1 MTLAQTLVDQ
11 EAAIRMAAFL
21 TFLAVCAGLEAWR
34 PARPWREPRSRRWP
48 RNLLLLLLDTAI
60 LRLLYPVLA
69 VGMALWAQE
78 RGFGLFHLLDAP
90 PLLAGILSFLAL
102 DFTLYAQHRLL
113 HAAPLLWRLHRAHH
127 LDADLDVTSGVRFHP
142 LEMVF
147 SMAIKLAAVAA
158 LGAPAVAVVLFEI
171 LLNGSAL
178 FTHSNLHL
186 GDKLDAALSRLIIT
200 PAAHRRHHSTLAAEH
215 NRNFG
220 FFLSLWDRLL
230 GTFLPG
236 GAKLPL
242 ELGLGFA
249 PGSDRLRLPSL
260 IADPFLS
267 GPDAEAEQR

>member
-11 EAAIRMAAFL
+11 EAAIRLAAFL
-21 TFLAVCAGLEAWR
+21 MFFGACAGLEAWR
-34 PARPWREPRSRRWP
+34 PARPWREPRSQRWP

-113 HAAPLLWRLHRAHH
+113 HASPLLWRLHRAHH

-171 LLNGSAL
+171 LLNASAL

-186 GDKLDAALSRLIIT
+186 GDKLDTALTRLIIT
-200 PAAHRRHHSTLAAEH
+200 PAAHRRHHSTRAAEH

-236 GAKLPL
+236 AVKLPL

-260 IADPFLS
+260 IADPFLT
-267 GPDAEAEQR
+267 GPDAEAEKR

>member
-11 EAAIRMAAFL
+11 EAAIRVAAFL

-34 PARPWREPRSRRWP
+34 PARPWREPRSQRWP

-113 HAAPLLWRLHRAHH
+113 HASPLLWRLHRAHH

-171 LLNGSAL
+171 LLNASAL

-186 GDKLDAALSRLIIT
+186 GDKLDTALTRLIIT
-200 PAAHRRHHSTLAAEH
+200 PAAHRRHHSTRAAEH

-236 GAKLPL
+236 AVKLPL

-260 IADPFLS
+260 IADPFLT